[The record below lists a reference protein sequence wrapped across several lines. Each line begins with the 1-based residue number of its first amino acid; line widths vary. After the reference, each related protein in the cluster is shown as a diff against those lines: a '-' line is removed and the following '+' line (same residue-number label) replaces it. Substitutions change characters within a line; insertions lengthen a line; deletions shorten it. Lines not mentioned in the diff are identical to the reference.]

1 MRHGWWKCVRA
12 LVNCKDIDLT
22 ITYGNSGETAL
33 DLLEVSLDHTA
44 LRRALMQGEGA
55 SLGHDDDAVD
65 GIRVEPKYH
74 VCFPKSSE
82 VFAEAVR
89 ISLIMRLSYCN
100 EGIMSPWAA
109 NISSVSFQISSMDSS
124 AAV

>member
-1 MRHGWWKCVRA
+1 MTG
-12 LVNCKDIDLT
+12 LT
-22 ITYGNSGETAL
+22 KGQ
-33 DLLEVSLDHTA
+33 VSLVW
-44 LRRALMQGEGA
+44 LRLGPEVPPMQGEGA

-65 GIRVEPKYH
+65 GSRVEPKYH